1 MAAAD
6 GPLGHAA
13 APVRGREVIPLWAR
27 TFGGCAGTLVR
38 GDAIVHLVKSWQTT
52 SREAA

>member
-6 GPLGHAA
+6 SPPGYAA
-13 APVRGREVIPLWAR
+13 APVRGREVIALWAR

-38 GDAIVHLVKSWQTT
+38 GDAIAHLVKS
-52 SREAA
+52 